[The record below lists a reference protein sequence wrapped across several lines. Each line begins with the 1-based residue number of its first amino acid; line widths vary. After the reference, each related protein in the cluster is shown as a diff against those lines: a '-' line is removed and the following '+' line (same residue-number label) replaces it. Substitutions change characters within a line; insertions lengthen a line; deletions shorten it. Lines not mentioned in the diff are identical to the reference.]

1 MSMQALGRI
10 KVRLLGSLAL
20 ALFLVLGAVEAGYAV
35 EQVYPPPSPPRS
47 AKSSEI
53 VFNGKLFCSLKRLV
67 NLPFKGTITSLRV
80 TTGQRVKAGEILAT
94 YKLAPE
100 AVLAIQQ
107 RLFPPQISETE
118 AKLADLNQNLVPLKS
133 KHREL
138 THLTQ
143 NELAPAQSLSQSNQ
157 ELKFMEEQRATLESR
172 LQKEQSQAQQDRE
185 VLSTLLGTSLKS
197 GQVPHKVSLKA
208 PISGYVVQVNPQVRV
223 GAELPPLPGAFQV
236 GVMNPMVVRGQAFEI
251 EAMKIKVGD
260 RAEVSLPA
268 VPGQKFSAVVSR
280 ISWSPITNKIDQP
293 SYYEVELKVPNP
305 DLTLREG
312 LKVRIVIPK
321 SK

>member
-10 KVRLLGSLAL
+10 KLRPLGSLAL
-20 ALFLVLGAVEAGYAV
+20 ALFLVLGALEAGYAA
-35 EQVYPPPSPPRS
+35 EQVYPPPSPTHS
-47 AKSSEI
+47 FKGSQI

-100 AVLAIQQ
+100 AVLAILQ
-107 RLFPPQISETE
+107 RLSPPRISETE
-118 AKLADLNQNLVPLKS
+118 AKLADLNQNLVPLRS

-138 THLTQ
+138 MHLAQ
-143 NELAPAQSLSQSNQ
+143 NKLAPVQRLSQSNQ
-157 ELKFMEEQRATLESR
+157 ELKFMEEQKGALQSR
-172 LQKEQSQAQQDRE
+172 LQKDRQLAQQDRE
-185 VLSTLLGTSLKS
+185 VLSQLLGTSLKS
-197 GQVPHKVSLKA
+197 GQVPHEVSLRA
-208 PISGYVVQVNPQVRV
+208 PISGYVIQVNPQVRV
-223 GAELPPLPGAFQV
+223 GAKLPPLPGAFQV

-260 RAEVSLPA
+260 RAELSLDA
-268 VPGQKFSAVVSR
+268 IPGQNFPAVVSR